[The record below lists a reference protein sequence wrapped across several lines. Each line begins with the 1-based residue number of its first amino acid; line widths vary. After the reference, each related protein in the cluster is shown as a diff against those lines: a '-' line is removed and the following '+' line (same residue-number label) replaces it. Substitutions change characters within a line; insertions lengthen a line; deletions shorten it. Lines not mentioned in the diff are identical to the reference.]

1 MIRETNQDGW
11 HNCNKK
17 LNLYNIMFTINHRD
31 LSLNYAIIKGISWE
45 NQFDMILGCVRKW
58 SIPPNLRL
66 LDDNMALYDAKW
78 WLTSGFGGH
87 PISRRIQY
95 CFKFYITFMNIQYLI
110 IDEPSASWRIYVGYL
125 GISTGILFFWGSR
138 FFNAFRRSH
147 KMLAFGGFRGSFPF
161 EFIDLPSGYLT

>member
-31 LSLNYAIIKGISWE
+31 LSLNYAILQGISWE

-66 LDDNMALYDAKW
+66 LDDNMALYDAK
-78 WLTSGFGGH
+78 
-87 PISRRIQY
+87 
-95 CFKFYITFMNIQYLI
+95 
-110 IDEPSASWRIYVGYL
+110 
-125 GISTGILFFWGSR
+125 
-138 FFNAFRRSH
+138 
-147 KMLAFGGFRGSFPF
+147 
-161 EFIDLPSGYLT
+161 

>member
-11 HNCNKK
+11 HNCNKN
-17 LNLYNIMFTINHRD
+17 LNLYNIMFNYHQSSRFKLKLCNHQRD
-31 LSLNYAIIKGISWE
+31 FMG

-78 WLTSGFGGH
+78 WLTSGFGGTLFH
-87 PISRRIQY
+87 EES
-95 CFKFYITFMNIQYLI
+95 NIASSSTSLLWRYNIYQYLI

-125 GISTGILFFWGSR
+125 GISTAILFFWGSR
-138 FFNAFRRSH
+138 FFNACRRS
-147 KMLAFGGFRGSFPF
+147 
-161 EFIDLPSGYLT
+161 LP